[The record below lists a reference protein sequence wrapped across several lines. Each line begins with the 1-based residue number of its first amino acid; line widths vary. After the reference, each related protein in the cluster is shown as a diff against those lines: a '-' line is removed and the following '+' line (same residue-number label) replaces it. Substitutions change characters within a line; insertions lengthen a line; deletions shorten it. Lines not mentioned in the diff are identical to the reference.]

1 MINEKPVI
9 CPSTNAKTSIIERLD
24 HIGYKK
30 IIWALAVCETIHN
43 IEEAVWLTDTLQFAE
58 KWNVTTGA
66 FEIRFAIIVLTLLIY
81 GIVYYFS
88 VSEGTVANFLI
99 GGVLVA
105 NVASKR
111 KTDVCQSVFPIIL
124 IGSHATEISFGD
136 SVSDIVVRICESSI
150 GEHSAC
156 CIIAVECWD
165 AIDCLAQAVAHAV
178 VFILHQISGRIGD
191 IKKLIQTVISI
202 LGCFS
207 CEGFVNLQ

>member
-105 NVASKR
+105 ILFNVLVPHI
-111 KTDVCQSVFPIIL
+111 TGSVLTLNYMPGLITGLLLNVPTTFYLLRRGIKEHRYNLKSLIKSGAIL
-124 IGSHATEISFGD
+124 ILLTIPVLQTLFFLGRMIPSF
-136 SVSDIVVRICESSI
+136 V
-150 GEHSAC
+150 
-156 CIIAVECWD
+156 
-165 AIDCLAQAVAHAV
+165 
-178 VFILHQISGRIGD
+178 
-191 IKKLIQTVISI
+191 
-202 LGCFS
+202 
-207 CEGFVNLQ
+207 